1 MTKQLS
7 GAVLAVAAALLISV
21 APASASAKTKPHRPH
36 ELTSSRLS
44 AFSALRPTDGTA
56 PQRAEKECVILT
68 CPQFLLVG
76 VGY

>member
-1 MTKQLS
+1 MVKQLS
-7 GAVLAVAAALLISV
+7 GVVLAVAAAVLV
-21 APASASAKTKPHRPH
+21 PAAPASAGAKAKLHRPH

-44 AFSALRPTDGTA
+44 AFNALRQIDGTA
-56 PQRAEKECVILT
+56 PQQAEKECVILT